1 MAEGPQDLTR
11 TSAPADVT
19 GPEQPTPEELRR
31 QIADTRQ
38 GLSSTLDNIE
48 DRVSPTRIRERRT
61 AQIKSRF
68 SRLRDSV
75 MGSSEE
81 GYEDHYAGPSRREQ
95 IAERVGEAR
104 ESVMA
109 TPVAARERAR
119 GNPLAAGIIAFGGG
133 LLLASVLPA
142 TEPEQEAAER
152 LRDRFEEPV
161 KDQLRQAGQETKDR
175 LQEPVQQAVEEVK
188 QTAQDATERTKSD
201 AQSAT
206 AEVRQDTRHS

>member
-11 TSAPADVT
+11 TSAPVDLT

-48 DRVSPTRIRERRT
+48 DRVSPTRIRQRRT
-61 AQIKSRF
+61 AQVKSRF

-81 GYEDHYAGPSRREQ
+81 GYEDYYAGPSRREQ
-95 IAERVGEAR
+95 IAERVGEAK

-109 TPVAARERAR
+109 TPAAARERAR

-201 AQSAT
+201 AQSAA
-206 AEVRQDTRHS
+206 AEVRQDTRQS